1 MPKYAITIG
10 IAGYLPDAYFT
21 ADTLA
26 EARQIA
32 VSEKRLILE
41 DREDLRCYGNI
52 RRDNGYRFESEDP
65 HRLDIVLEI
74 GLVEDT
80 DLDADTE
87 YYG

>member
-1 MPKYAITIG
+1 MKYVITVG
-10 IAGYLPDAYFT
+10 TAGYLPGAYFT

-52 RRDNGYRFESEDP
+52 RRDWGYRFESTDP
-65 HRLDIVLEI
+65 HRLDLVLEI
-74 GLVEDT
+74 SLAEDA
-80 DLDADTE
+80 DLDEDTE
-87 YYG
+87 YYN